1 VFSTPT
7 SVLPSRWR
15 PVGPASG
22 VETSDGVEP
31 WSDGESALRRKLV
44 ELEAVFAALPDGV
57 LVVDTAGQIVD
68 VNRAMLGLLG
78 LERADLACGSL
89 AQVVHARATRPD
101 GSALTR
107 DDLGGYR
114 TLRSGEVTRV
124 ELLIRR
130 ASGESLLV
138 ETIASPIRDGAGGIL
153 GAVVTGR
160 DVTATRRRERA
171 AEQAVAVEDA
181 LADAEDA
188 RTIFEILVARC
199 VDELPGAGAALADWC
214 AAYEYDPDGTLL
226 RAVADRRR
234 DVSTPID
241 GRDGRSLRPADGQSF
256 AEAAVAA
263 GHPLLLADLTEAT
276 LRRELGATRARA
288 SLRQLDLGSIVA
300 LPIIGREGPIGALV
314 LGGARAR
321 PSFDAA
327 DVELAVGLAR
337 RGARAIER
345 ALAADALTTALR
357 HLKAVLDALPDGV
370 VITDRDGQA
379 VLENAA
385 ARRMLAHADGVEGK
399 LEGRDVEV
407 LGAPLTDDGG
417 VLVGR
422 LVLYRDLTASRHVE
436 RLKDELATTTG
447 REVQAGLAAIS
458 AYAAQSLR
466 RARQGHA
473 DRSIGHGLEV
483 ILRNARQLTAAIGE
497 LLDATKPDVE
507 LVELDPVDVGVL
519 TIVEQAIDQA
529 RAMTTVH
536 RLRIDAP
543 AGLPTACWD
552 PDRVRRALVNVLG
565 NAIKHWPE
573 GGQIGVRVRPDEQG
587 ILISVRD
594 RGPGIPPESLERVF
608 ERFYRVPQTS
618 ARKPVRGSGLGLS
631 VVKAIVLAHGG
642 TAWAESSGIAGEGTT
657 VHLLLPWRPPATP
670 RR

>member
-1 VFSTPT
+1 MFSTPT
-7 SVLPSRWR
+7 SVLPSRGR
-15 PVGPASG
+15 PVGSATG
-22 VETSDGVEP
+22 AGP
-31 WSDGESALRRKLV
+31 WSDGEPALRRKLV

-68 VNRAMLGLLG
+68 VNRVMLRLLG

-130 ASGESLLV
+130 TSGESLLV
-138 ETIASPIRDGAGGIL
+138 ETLASPIHDGAGGIL

-160 DVTATRRRERA
+160 DVTAARRRERA
-171 AEQAVAVEDA
+171 AEQAVAIEDA

-188 RTIFEILVARC
+188 RTTFEILVARC
-199 VDELPGAGAALADWC
+199 VDELPGAGGALADWC
-214 AAYEYDPDGTLL
+214 AAYEYDPDGKLL

-234 DVSTPID
+234 EVSTPVDGWD
-241 GRDGRSLRPADGQSF
+241 GRPPRPADGQSF

-263 GHPLLLADLTEAT
+263 GRPLLLPDLTDAT

-288 SLRQLDLGSIVA
+288 SLRQLDLGSIFA
-300 LPIIGREGPIGALV
+300 LPIVGRDGPIGALV

-345 ALAADALTTALR
+345 TLATDALTTALR

-370 VITDRDGQA
+370 VIADRDGQA

-385 ARRMLAHADGVEGK
+385 ARRMLADVDGADGELERGDVERG
-399 LEGRDVEV
+399 DVEV

-417 VLVGR
+417 APVGR
-422 LVLYRDLTASRHVE
+422 FVLYRDLTASRRVE
-436 RLKDELATTTG
+436 RLKDELATATG

-507 LVELDPVDVGVL
+507 AIDLDPVDVGVL
-519 TIVEQAIDQA
+519 TVVEQAIDQA

-536 RLRIDAP
+536 RVRIDAP
-543 AGLPTACWD
+543 AGLPTARWD

-608 ERFYRVPQTS
+608 DRFYRVPQTS
-618 ARKPVRGSGLGLS
+618 GRRSVRGSGLGLS
-631 VVKAIVLAHGG
+631 LVKAVVLAHGG
-642 TAWAESSGIAGEGTT
+642 TAWAESSGIVGEGTI
-657 VHLLLPWRPPATP
+657 VHLLLPWRPPETP